1 MNLLTR
7 LLGLPENQ
15 AKYRTPLG
23 VALRGVSLRTACCFD
38 AAAPATPAPLATLDT
53 LNPHERALLPGLHE
67 AVHTLATR
75 IGRNVFHPEEL
86 ARCEAYLLAAL
97 ARVAPKVGVAQRYRP
112 APPYDLAEVVNLE
125 GVFTGASKPDE
136 IVVIGAHY
144 DSIELHDHVR
154 EASGNCPAAND
165 NATGVGVTLE
175 LARLMGEA
183 VSRGERPARTVRFVL
198 FANEE
203 PPFFW
208 TRDMGSVRYADAC
221 AQRGERIVA
230 MLTPETLG
238 CFHDEDHTQRLPL
251 GIGRG
256 LVGTRGNWV
265 GFLGLSGARGLMRE
279 SVAAFRQGCDVRCV
293 GAELPA
299 IAPMVG
305 ASDHWAFWRHGYP
318 ALMVTDT
325 APFRYDA
332 YHQWRDTPERIH
344 WAALARVTWGLWNVV
359 RTLAGVE
366 AERISDADGQGPS
379 VRTGP

>member
-1 MNLLTR
+1 MNLFTR

-23 VALRGVSLRTACCFD
+23 VALRGVSSRTACHFD
-38 AAAPATPAPLATLDT
+38 AEAPGTPVALPTHETLAA
-53 LNPHERALLPGLHE
+53 HERVLLPGLE
-67 AVHTLATR
+67 GVVRAIATP

-86 ARCEAYLLAAL
+86 ARCEAHLLDAM
-97 ARVAPKVGVAQRYRP
+97 ARVTPRVRVAQRYRP
-112 APPYDLAEVVNLE
+112 AKPYDMVEVSNIEGSFPGWLAAE
-125 GVFTGASKPDE
+125 E

-154 EASGNCPAAND
+154 EGQTNCPAAND
-165 NATGVGVTLE
+165 NATGVAVTLE
-175 LARLMGEA
+175 LARLMSEA
-183 VSRGERPARTVRFVL
+183 VAEGRRPGRTVRFVL

-208 TRDMGSVRYADAC
+208 TDDMGSVRYADAC
-221 AQRGERIVA
+221 AARGERIVA

-238 CFHDEDHTQRLPL
+238 CFRDEEHTQRLPL

-265 GFLGLSGARGLMRE
+265 GFLGISGSRGLMRD
-279 SVAAFRQGCDVRCV
+279 SVAAFRRGCDLRCV

-305 ASDHWAFWRHGYP
+305 ASDHWSFWRRGYP

-332 YHQWRDTPERIH
+332 YHQWRDTPDQIH
-344 WAALARVTWGLWNVV
+344 WPALTRATWGLWKVLES
-359 RTLAGVE
+359 LARV
-366 AERISDADGQGPS
+366 GPM
-379 VRTGP
+379 RG

>member
-38 AAAPATPAPLATLDT
+38 GEDSAFPTLLPTLDG
-53 LNPHERALLPGLHE
+53 LSPEERTLLPGLQE
-67 AVHTLATR
+67 VVNTLATP
-75 IGRNVFHPEEL
+75 IGRNVFHPGEL
-86 ARCEAYLLAAL
+86 ARCEAYLMAKLAQISPG
-97 ARVAPKVGVAQRYRP
+97 ARVTQRYRP
-112 APPYDLAEVVNLE
+112 APPFDLAEVANLE
-125 GVFTGASKPDE
+125 AEFIGATRPDE

-144 DSIELHDHVR
+144 DSIELLDGVR
-154 EASGNCPAAND
+154 HAHANCPAAND

-175 LARLMGEA
+175 LARLMRDLVE
-183 VSRGERPARTVRFVL
+183 RGEGPSRTVRFVA

-208 TRDMGSVRYADAC
+208 TDDMGSVRYADAC
-221 AQRGERIVA
+221 AERGEKIVA

-238 CFHDEDHTQRLPL
+238 CFREEEGTQRLPL
-251 GIGRG
+251 GIGRD
-256 LVGTRGNWV
+256 LVGSRGNWV
-265 GFLGLSGARGLMRE
+265 GFLGMSGARGLMRE
-279 SVAAFRQGCDVRCV
+279 SVAAFRAGCDIRCV

-305 ASDHWAFWRHGYP
+305 ASDHWSFWRRGYP

-332 YHQWRDTPERIH
+332 YHQWRDTPDRIH
-344 WAALARVTWGLWNVV
+344 WAALARVTWGLWHVV
-359 RTLAGVE
+359 RTLARG
-366 AERISDADGQGPS
+366 ASQR
-379 VRTGP
+379 